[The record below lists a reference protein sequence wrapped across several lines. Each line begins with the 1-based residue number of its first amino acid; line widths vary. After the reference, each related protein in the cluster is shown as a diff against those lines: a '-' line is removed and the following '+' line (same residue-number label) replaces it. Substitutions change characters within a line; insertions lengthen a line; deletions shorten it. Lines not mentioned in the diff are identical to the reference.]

1 MIRPIQVMKFGG
13 TSVGDPTRIR
23 GAANIAVEASKQ
35 RSVVM
40 VVSAMSG
47 VTNTLIAAASKAA
60 TGDEAAA
67 EALTIALQKKHRDT
81 IETLIPEGEQ
91 RRKLFSEID
100 GLIDRAANYCR
111 GCALLG
117 ELSPRALDVI
127 AGSGERISAR
137 IAAAVLRQMGHRGVA
152 FDATDLIVT
161 DEVHGGARPI
171 ANLTREKTQAAL
183 LPLLEAGG
191 IPVVTGYIAA
201 TAKNVPTT
209 LGRGGSDFSATIL
222 GAALDAQDVII
233 WTDVNGV
240 LTADPTMVP
249 EAVTLDEVSYT
260 EAGELAFFGAKVL
273 HPMTLRPVI
282 ESGIPVWIRNSFKP
296 EQAGTKITQS
306 VAPTP
311 QGVKAV
317 TATRDVAMI
326 AVAGPGIIGV
336 PDIAARIFGATASV
350 RANIVMISQS
360 SSQDSICF
368 VVQAADAARTEKA
381 LREALYDDVHQH
393 DLEHVKVNRN
403 VAIVAAVGENMCG
416 TPGIAGRV
424 FSTLGKT
431 GINII
436 AIAQGSSEYNISFLV
451 ESAGMEKA
459 VQALHHEFGLSRRPE
474 TAAVTSKTA
483 GTFENRI

>member
-1 MIRPIQVMKFGG
+1 MSRPIQVMKFGG
-13 TSVGDPTRIR
+13 TSVGDAERIR
-23 GAANIAVEASKQ
+23 TAAAIAAEASKE
-35 RSVVM
+35 RAVVV

-47 VTNTLIAAASKAA
+47 VTNTLIAAAGKAS
-60 TGDEAAA
+60 GGSEAAA
-67 EALTIALQKKHRDT
+67 ETLAKALREKHHEAIGKLISD
-81 IETLIPEGEQ
+81 IE
-91 RRKLFSEID
+91 RRRELLAEID
-100 GLIDRAANYCR
+100 ALIERAANYCR

-127 AGSGERISAR
+127 AGTGERLTAR
-137 IAAAVLRQMGHRGVA
+137 MAAAVLREMGHKGQA

-161 DEVHGGARPI
+161 DEVHGGARP
-171 ANLTREKTQAAL
+171 LSEPTRKKTQAAL
-183 LPLLEAGG
+183 APVLEAGG

-201 TAKNVPTT
+201 TPKGIPTT
-209 LGRGGSDFSATIL
+209 LGRGGSDYSATIL
-222 GAALDAQDVII
+222 GAALDANEVVI

-240 LTADPTMVP
+240 LTADPRMVP
-249 EAVTLDEVSYT
+249 GAVTLDEVSYT

-282 ESGIPVWIRNSFKP
+282 EKAIPVWIRNSFQP
-296 EQAGTKITQS
+296 ELPGTKITQT
-306 VAPTP
+306 VRAAP

-326 AVAGPGIIGV
+326 AIAGPGIIGV
-336 PDIAARIFGATASV
+336 PDIAARIFAASASV

-368 VVQAADAARTEKA
+368 VVQASDAARTEKA
-381 LREALYDDVHQH
+381 LRDALYEDIHQH
-393 DLEHVKVNRN
+393 DLEHIKVNRN

-424 FSTLGKT
+424 FSTLGREA
-431 GINII
+431 INII

-451 ESAGMEKA
+451 DSSGMEKA
-459 VQALHHEFGLSRRPE
+459 VKALHDSFGLGQQEKGDGAR
-474 TAAVTSKTA
+474 TVAQLTS
-483 GTFENRI
+483 

>member
-1 MIRPIQVMKFGG
+1 MSRPIQVMKFGG
-13 TSVGDPTRIR
+13 TSVGSADRIR
-23 GAANIAVEASKQ
+23 GAATIAAEAAKN
-35 RSVVM
+35 RSVVV

-47 VTNTLIAAASKAA
+47 VTNTLIAAAGKSA

-67 EALTIALQKKHRDT
+67 EALTEALHTKHTEAIKALISDIDARRELLVKVDAL
-81 IETLIPEGEQ
+81 IE
-91 RRKLFSEID
+91 
-100 GLIDRAANYCR
+100 RAANYCR

-127 AGSGERISAR
+127 AGMGERLTAR
-137 IAAAVLRQMGHRGVA
+137 ITAAVLREMGCRGVS

-161 DEVHGGARPI
+161 DEVHGGARP
-171 ANLTREKTQAAL
+171 LSGPTRTKTQAAL

-201 TAKNVPTT
+201 TAKGIPTT

-222 GAALDAQDVII
+222 GAALDAQEVII

-240 LTADPTMVP
+240 LTADPRMVP
-249 EAVTLDEVSYT
+249 DAVTLDEVSYI

-282 ESGIPVWIRNSFKP
+282 ERSIPVWIRNSFQP
-296 EQAGTKITQS
+296 QQAGTKITH
-306 VAPTP
+306 VVRPAPN
-311 QGVKAV
+311 GVKAV

-326 AVAGPGIIGV
+326 SVAGPGIIGV

-350 RANIVMISQS
+350 RASIVMISQS

-368 VVQAADAARTEKA
+368 VVQAADATRTEKA
-381 LREALYDDVHQH
+381 LRDALYEDVHQH
-393 DLEHVKVNRN
+393 DLEHIKVNRS
-403 VAIVAAVGENMCG
+403 VAIVAAVGENMAG
-416 TPGIAGRV
+416 TPGIAGLV
-424 FSTLGKT
+424 FSTLGKEK
-431 GINII
+431 INLI

-451 ESAGMEKA
+451 ESSSMEKA
-459 VQALHHEFGLSRRPE
+459 VKALHQTFGLSRQAE
-474 TAAVTSKTA
+474 GAEVTSTA
-483 GTFENRI
+483 S

>member
-1 MIRPIQVMKFGG
+1 MSRPIQVMKFGG
-13 TSVGDPTRIR
+13 TSVGSAERIR
-23 GAANIAVEASKQ
+23 GAAEIAARASTE
-35 RSVVM
+35 RSVVV

-47 VTNTLIAAASKAA
+47 VTNTLIAAAQKAS

-67 EALTIALQKKHRDT
+67 EALAEALQTKHRET
-81 IETLIPEGEQ
+81 IKALISDIEK
-91 RRKLFSEID
+91 RRELLVEID
-100 GLIDRAANYCR
+100 ALIERAANYCR

-127 AGSGERISAR
+127 AGMGERLTAR
-137 IAAAVLRQMGHRGVA
+137 ITAAVLREMGCRGIA

-161 DEVHGGARPI
+161 DEVHGGARPL
-171 ANLTREKTQAAL
+171 AGPTRTKTQAAL
-183 LPLLEAGG
+183 KPLLEAGG

-201 TAKNVPTT
+201 TAKGIPTT

-222 GAALDAQDVII
+222 GKALDASEVII

-240 LTADPTMVP
+240 LTADPRMVP
-249 EAVTLDEVSYT
+249 DAVTLEEVSYI

-282 ESGIPVWIRNSFKP
+282 ESGIPVWIRNSFRP
-296 EQAGTKITQS
+296 EQAGTKITQT
-306 VAPTP
+306 VRPAPC
-311 QGVKAV
+311 GVKAV

-326 AVAGPGIIGV
+326 SVAGPGIIGV

-368 VVQAADAARTEKA
+368 VVQASDATRTEKA
-381 LREALYDDVHQH
+381 LRDALYDDVHQH
-393 DLEHVKVNRN
+393 DLEHIKVNRG
-403 VAIVAAVGENMCG
+403 VAIVAAVGENMAG

-424 FSTLGKT
+424 FSTLGKE
-431 GINII
+431 GINLI

-451 ESAGMEKA
+451 ESGAMEKA
-459 VQALHHEFGLSRRPE
+459 VLALHQTFGLSHQGE
-474 TAAVTSKTA
+474 GAAVASRTT
-483 GTFENRI
+483 